1 MNLDELTFGQ
11 IKQLKCLLLPS
22 EPQESQT
29 ICDSPWEVGE
39 NYLVRTVTMAIS
51 GKLKSVGQQELVF
64 SEAAWIA
71 DTGRFSEALE
81 DQDKFNEVE
90 PFKNDVI
97 VGRGS
102 IVDATKIVKLIRK
115 MK

>member
-1 MNLDELTFGQ
+1 MNINDLTLG
-11 IKQLKCLLLPS
+11 QLKEISALQLGGQLS
-22 EPQESQT
+22 M
-29 ICDSPWEVGE
+29 INIWEVGE

-51 GKLKSVGQQELVF
+51 GKLKVVGPQELVF
-64 SEAAWIA
+64 SDAAWIA
-71 DTGRFSEALE
+71 DIGRFSEALI

-90 PFKNDVI
+90 PFQNDVI

-102 IVDATKIVKLIRK
+102 IIDATKIIKLIRT